1 MKLTKQ
7 ERIAAIVIVILIIL
21 VAGVFMFIKPNIE
34 TIIATQANLKTKEQ
48 EYNDD
53 VKKVARKDELKN
65 QIIDA
70 YDKGKNLADMFFP
83 ELAAYEADNEFRA
96 FLSQCK
102 ANVLVEDLQVTEPTT
117 AELATNIFIPAQVQY
132 ALKDYVNQGTKTD
145 ITKTDPNLVRQAYIQ
160 AALGNPQTIG
170 ATTVTVTVKATEI
183 EELLKFADE
192 VNNYQLDENGN
203 KTRKAMQ
210 LSGIAFEDLKTTNEY
225 NSTSEKLLAE
235 AEKAAAEVFKSKT
248 GKTLKGSENN
258 NNNTN
263 DTNKKEEEES
273 EVEEVYHMMEC
284 SITFYSIERMQDPT
298 EKLNAQDSAAGTTTA
313 NANTSNTSNTSTT
326 SAA

>member
-21 VAGVFMFIKPNIE
+21 VAGVFLFIKPNIE
-34 TIIATQANLKTKEQ
+34 TIIETQTNLKAKEQ

-53 VKKVARKDELKN
+53 VKKVARKDELKD

-70 YDKGKNLADMFFP
+70 YDKGKNMADMFFP

-117 AELATNIFIPAQVQY
+117 AELATNIFIPTQVQY
-132 ALKDYVNQGTKTD
+132 ALKDYVNQGTNTD

-192 VNNYQLDENGN
+192 VNNYQMEENGN
-203 KTRKAMQ
+203 KTRKAIQ
-210 LSGIAFEDLKTTNEY
+210 LSGVAFEDLITSDEY
-225 NSTSEKLLAE
+225 QTKADKIMAE

-248 GKTLKGSENN
+248 GKTLSGSQNKTE
-258 NNNTN
+258 
-263 DTNKKEEEES
+263 DANKKEEEES
-273 EVEEVYHMMEC
+273 DISQVYHMMEC